1 MEDLLCG
8 FKVFAAFFGILHIN
22 NTKNFLNK
30 MQKGLIKYSQLLFV
44 LMWLGAM
51 PLTAQDYLP
60 EKPKKETSVYDMA
73 SLMTGAEAKRLE
85 QKLIN
90 YSDTTS
96 TQIVVITI
104 NSLDGNEIALYAT
117 ELAHKWGVGQKG
129 KDNGIVVLVA
139 KDDRR
144 MTIRTGYGVEHLL
157 TDALSRRII
166 ENIMTPA
173 FKQGNYYKGLDE
185 GTSAIIQIMSGE
197 YQGERND
204 REPNGRIPA
213 LFIVIIFIVIFLILS
228 RRNRR
233 GGGRNG
239 GRRSGGF
246 SLLDAIILSSA
257 GRGGFGGSGF
267 GGRSSGGGFGG
278 GFGGG
283 GFGGGFGGGGF
294 GGGGA
299 SGGW

>member
-1 MEDLLCG
+1 M
-8 FKVFAAFFGILHIN
+8 H
-22 NTKNFLNK
+22 
-30 MQKGLIKYSQLLFV
+30 KGLIKYTQLLFV
-44 LMWLGAM
+44 VLWLGGM
-51 PLTAQDYLP
+51 PLSAQDYLP

-73 SLMTGAEAKRLE
+73 NMMTGSEAKRLE

-129 KDNGIVVLVA
+129 KDNGVVVLVS
-139 KDDRR
+139 KEDRR

-173 FKQGNYYKGLDE
+173 FKQGKYYQGLDE
-185 GTSAIIQIMSGE
+185 GTSMIIQILSGE
-197 YQGERND
+197 YKGEPKGQ
-204 REPNGRIPA
+204 EPGGRIPA

-228 RRNRR
+228 RRNKR
-233 GGGRNG
+233 GGGRSG

-257 GRGGFGGSGF
+257 GRGGFGGRGF
-267 GGRSSGGGFGG
+267 GGGSSGG